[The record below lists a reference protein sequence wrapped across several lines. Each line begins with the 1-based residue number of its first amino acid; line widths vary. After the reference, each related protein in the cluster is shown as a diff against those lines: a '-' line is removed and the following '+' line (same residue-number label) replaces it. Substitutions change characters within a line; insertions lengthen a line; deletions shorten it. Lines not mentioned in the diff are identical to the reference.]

1 MRQQR
6 SSLVPEFASVIFFV
20 LFLIM
25 TLAGQ

>member
-6 SSLVPEFASVIFFV
+6 SSLVPEFASVILFV
-20 LFLIM
+20 LCLIV